1 MDAHIAGVGV
11 GHLEVDSST
20 DGDSARAKA
29 EAEYA
34 FPNDEAELE
43 RLDMQHAMMT
53 LLLNNKLFWS
63 PLRPDIQRVL
73 DLGTGTGIWAIDF
86 ADLYPSAEVI
96 GTDLSMIQPDWVPP
110 NLRFDI
116 DDAELEHVKPGG
128 YVEWQEKVP
137 TFNSDDGSLT
147 KDDPIMQWGNAFCEA
162 AARFGTPCDSPRR
175 LKGWMER
182 AGFVD
187 VEEHVLKIPV
197 GIWPRDKRLKN
208 VGLFEMVNMQE
219 GLEALSMMPFTRAL
233 NWSPER
239 VQLFLADVRRQ
250 TKDRNV
256 HGYFYL

>member
-1 MDAHIAGVGV
+1 
-11 GHLEVDSST
+11 
-20 DGDSARAKA
+20 
-29 EAEYA
+29 
-34 FPNDEAELE
+34 
-43 RLDMQHAMMT
+43 MT
-53 LLLNNKLFWS
+53 LFSGARTPVCLDVASSIASSRTILDS
-63 PLRPDIQRVL
+63 PL
-73 DLGTGTGIWAIDF
+73 LGLFVHGMKFYTK
-86 ADLYPSAEVI
+86 L
-96 GTDLSMIQPDWVPP
+96 TDQIA
-110 NLRFDI
+110 R
-116 DDAELEHVKPGG
+116 HVKPGG